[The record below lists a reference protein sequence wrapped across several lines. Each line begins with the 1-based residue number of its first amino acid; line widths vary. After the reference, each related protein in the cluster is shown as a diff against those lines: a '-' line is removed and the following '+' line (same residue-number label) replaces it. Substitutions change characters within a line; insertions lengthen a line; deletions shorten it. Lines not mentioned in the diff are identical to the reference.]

1 MFKECALRCMR
12 AYIESVDR
20 GFVENRSF
28 RKQEGLAIDRRNDCR
43 RLSNSP
49 T

>member
-1 MFKECALRCMR
+1 MR

-28 RKQEGLAIDRRNDCR
+28 RKQEGVSDRQEE
-43 RLSNSP
+43 RLS
-49 T
+49 TVK